1 MDLPYSPEMARFAD
15 EVREFVRSSLDPVTR
30 DHVLNNR
37 SIPPELQRAW
47 QRTLADKGWACPG
60 WRKEYG
66 GPGWSALEQLVYDNV
81 ASQEGAPS
89 QIPFGESMIAPVLM
103 AAGSDEQKAHFLPNI
118 RTLDYWFC
126 QGFSEPGSGS
136 DLASLKTRAVRD
148 GDEWVINGQKM
159 WTSGAHHANWIFML
173 VRTNTEVKQQEGISM
188 LVFPMSTPGVTV
200 RPIVT
205 MDGGHHTNE
214 TFFDD
219 VRVPANALIGEVDKG
234 WTYAKLLLGH
244 ERTSIARIGQ
254 SKRQLARLKAFAAG
268 QKIRGKALID
278 DPVMQKRIA
287 AVEIDLAALELTAL
301 RTISGAGG
309 SGPGVEANLLK
320 IKGSE
325 IQQAL
330 TELFVDAAGPY
341 ALPFDPERGGGET
354 NAPPLGPDGAASWG
368 PNYLQTRVVTIYGG
382 SNEIQRNI
390 VAKTLGL

>member
-15 EVREFVRSSLDPVTR
+15 EVRDFVSKNIDPETR
-30 DHVLNNR
+30 NR
-37 SIPPELQRAW
+37 VVNSRVVPPEQQKAW

-60 WRKEYG
+60 WPKEYG
-66 GPGWSALEQLVYDNV
+66 GPGWSQLQQLVYDNV

-103 AAGSDEQKAHFLPNI
+103 KVGSAEQKAHFLPKI

-148 GDEWVINGQKM
+148 GDHWVINGQKM
-159 WTSGAHHANWIFML
+159 WTSGAQNANWIFML

-188 LVFPMSTPGVTV
+188 MVFPMSTPGITV

-219 VRVPANALIGEVDKG
+219 VRVPADALIGEVDKG

-254 SKRQLARLKAFAAG
+254 SKRQLKLLKAFAVEQGLA
-268 QKIRGKALID
+268 D
-278 DPVMQKRIA
+278 DPVIKRNIA
-287 AVEIDLAALELTAL
+287 EVEIDLAALEITAL
-301 RTISGAGG
+301 RTVSGAGG

-325 IQQAL
+325 IQQRL
-330 TELFVDAAGPY
+330 TEIFVDVAGPY
-341 ALPFDPERGGGET
+341 ALPFDPERGAGDT
-354 NAPPLGPDGAASWG
+354 NEPPIGPDGVSSLG
-368 PNYLQTRVVTIYGG
+368 PNYMMTRVVTIYGG

-390 VAKTLGL
+390 IAKTLGL